1 MYAYIRFRLNIFDHK
16 IVTQT
21 MQYTSKLVVLYKYS
35 NSNSTNSNTARG
47 KSHQHTFIT
56 SISYNP

>member
-35 NSNSTNSNTARG
+35 NSNTARG